1 MPRYLK
7 LAMFLFFFFPFL
19 FFKLWKYDNT
29 FTADLE
35 NTEHSYISFHYTLQL
50 FLSR

>member
-7 LAMFLFFFFPFL
+7 LAVFLFFFF
-19 FFKLWKYDNT
+19 FFKLWKYDDT

-35 NTEHSYISFHYTLQL
+35 NTEHSYIQFHYILQL